1 MSDME
6 EDEDYGFEYET
17 DDDEEQDVDIENQVS
32 LLPSFQLFVSYKMPL
47 SSAKTTSTQLSRFK
61 DPCNSGVS

>member
-1 MSDME
+1 ME

-32 LLPSFQLFVSYKMPL
+32 FFSILYATCVCSYTD
-47 SSAKTTSTQLSRFK
+47 SHA
-61 DPCNSGVS
+61 V

>member
-32 LLPSFQLFVSYKMPL
+32 DWAVCKIMADGKSVPSPL
-47 SSAKTTSTQLSRFK
+47 SSKQIRQF
-61 DPCNSGVS
+61 